1 MSKKFIFNKE
11 DLKFS
16 EIKTNSTKI
25 LLTFSKYLLVSVFIA
40 MLFFVIFSLF
50 FDTKK
55 EKRIKAENEYLVK
68 TISEMES
75 KSELVDGVIENLK
88 IRDREIYREIFNADP
103 PVAFSDDDND
113 STYSLD
119 YLDKRT
125 EAEILNN
132 VSERLGAA
140 ISTADEVRKEIDC
153 IGRILRDSTGISG
166 SIPCIIPLKNFTIAK
181 TGASVGMKINPF
193 YKTLLMHNGVDLI
206 SPVGTDVLAAAD
218 GVVVGVER
226 TKKGKGNFVTIEHS
240 GGIVTVYAHLGD
252 IFVRKGQRV
261 KQRALIARTG
271 NSGTVFAPSL
281 HYEVLK
287 DGKPMDP
294 IDFFFADISP
304 AVYKEM
310 MIVSRNTGQ
319 SMD

>member
-68 TISEMES
+68 TISDMES

-153 IGRILRDSTGISG
+153 IGRILRDSAGISG

-261 KQRALIARTG
+261 QQRALIARTG
-271 NSGTVFAPSL
+271 NSGTVCAPSL
-281 HYEVLK
+281 NYEVLK